1 MYLALHHTHVTAVC
15 LSLGLFTLRGLWML
29 AGSPRVHAPWTRWL
43 PPLIDTVLLASA
55 IDLTRVLGQYPFVNG
70 WLSAKVLALVVY
82 IGLGAVALRHGRTYR
97 QRATAF
103 AAALLTAGYIVGA
116 ALQHS
121 PASWLAR
128 L

>member
-1 MYLALHHTHVTAVC
+1 
-15 LSLGLFTLRGLWML
+15 
-29 AGSPRVHAPWTRWL
+29 
-43 PPLIDTVLLASA
+43 
-55 IDLTRVLGQYPFVNG
+55 LGQYPFVNG